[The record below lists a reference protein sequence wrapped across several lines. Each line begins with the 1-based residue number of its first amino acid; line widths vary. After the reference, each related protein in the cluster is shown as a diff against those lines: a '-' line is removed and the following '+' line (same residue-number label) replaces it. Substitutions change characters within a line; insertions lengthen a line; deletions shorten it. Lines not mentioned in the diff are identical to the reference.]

1 MNKLKSKFNKI
12 DTFSSFLFILIPLGL
27 ITGPFIPDFFLVI
40 ISLLF
45 LFKVLSSK
53 YYNIF
58 KIRFILFFYI
68 FYLII
73 ILSSFLSE
81 YASYSLKSSIPYLRF
96 GLFSLATYLLFLY
109 NKKIAKYLTYVFL
122 IILFALFIDSLIEFI
137 FNKNIFGWKKVDS
150 NFRITSFF
158 GEDEVLGSY
167 IARFFPF
174 IISLIFFSKQEF
186 KLKINNLQIFFV
198 IVVSFLITFI
208 SGERTSLVLIV
219 ISIFLMLVS
228 CKDLRKIISIS
239 MLTILFLS
247 STLILY
253 KPKLKERFYDQII
266 SQMNLNNSDE
276 RTRVFSK
283 EYEGHYI
290 IAYRMF
296 KEKPLLGHGVKSFRK
311 YCSKP
316 ENYLYERAC
325 TTHPHNIYMQLLSE
339 TGIFSFFIILFC
351 FIFSGVNILRLA
363 FKNFNNKN
371 LLIQSKILLYI
382 FFFVNLFPLIPS
394 GNLFN
399 NWISVIY
406 FMPVG
411 FFIYMNNYKIK

>member
-1 MNKLKSKFNKI
+1 MNKLKTNFKKI
-12 DTFSSFLFILIPLGL
+12 DTFSSFLFILIPFGL

-45 LFKVLSSK
+45 LYKVLSSK
-53 YYNIF
+53 YYNIL

-68 FYLII
+68 FYLLI

-109 NKKIAKYLTYVFL
+109 NKKIVKYLTYVFL
-122 IILFALFIDSLIEFI
+122 IILVSLCIDALVEFI
-137 FNKNIFGWKKVDS
+137 FNKNIFGWKKVNS

-208 SGERTSLVLIV
+208 SGERTSLVIIV
-219 ISIFLMLVS
+219 ISIFLMLVF

-239 MLTILFLS
+239 MLIILFLS
-247 STLILY
+247 STLIIY
-253 KPKLKERFYDQII
+253 KPNLRKDFTTKL
-266 SQMNLNNSDE
+266 
-276 RTRVFSK
+276 
-283 EYEGHYI
+283 
-290 IAYRMF
+290 
-296 KEKPLLGHGVKSFRK
+296 
-311 YCSKP
+311 
-316 ENYLYERAC
+316 YL
-325 TTHPHNIYMQLLSE
+325 
-339 TGIFSFFIILFC
+339 
-351 FIFSGVNILRLA
+351 
-363 FKNFNNKN
+363 K
-371 LLIQSKILLYI
+371 
-382 FFFVNLFPLIPS
+382 
-394 GNLFN
+394 
-399 NWISVIY
+399 
-406 FMPVG
+406 
-411 FFIYMNNYKIK
+411 

>member
-1 MNKLKSKFNKI
+1 MNKLKTKFDKI
-12 DTFSSFLFILIPLGL
+12 DTFSSCLFILIPFGL

-45 LFKVLSSK
+45 LYKVLYSK
-53 YYNIF
+53 NYNIF
-58 KIRFILFFYI
+58 KIKFILFFYI
-68 FYLII
+68 FYLLI

-96 GLFSLATYLLFLY
+96 GLFSLATYLLFLH
-109 NKKIAKYLTYVFL
+109 NKIIAKYLTYVFL
-122 IILFALFIDSLIEFI
+122 IILVALCIDSLVEFI
-137 FNKNIFGWKKVDS
+137 FNKNIFGWKKIDS

-174 IISLIFFSKQEF
+174 IISLIFFSKQEL

-198 IVVSFLITFI
+198 IVMSFLITFI

-219 ISIFLMLVS
+219 ISIFLMLIS

-239 MLTILFLS
+239 MLIILFLS

-276 RTRVFSK
+276 RIRVFSK
-283 EYEGHYI
+283 VYEGHYI

-351 FIFSGVNILRLA
+351 FIFSGASILRLA
-363 FKNFNNKN
+363 FKNFNSKN

-411 FFIYMNNYKIK
+411 FLIYMNNYKVK